1 MPDTATA
8 DLVTRSEVEGH
19 VADLAE
25 LAEARADELIAW
37 SGALIDEYAINAP
50 EAVRKGALVRLV
62 SWFMEETPGLKS
74 EAVGDIRVM
83 HTASTGGLYHSGA
96 ASMLTKW
103 KHRGLGTVG

>member
-8 DLVTRSEVEGH
+8 DLLTREQVEGH

-25 LAEARADELIAW
+25 LATDRADEVIAAA
-37 SGALIDEYAINAP
+37 GALIDEYAGSAP
-50 EAVRKGALVRLV
+50 ESVRKIALTRFCAWL
-62 SWFMEETPGLKS
+62 MEESPGLKS

-103 KHRGLGTVG
+103 KVRGLGTVG